1 MTIEYR
7 RAGLGDLELL
17 VQVRALVLKAAN
29 DLPEGTDMAPVEGPS
44 REYYARALAE
54 GSHVAYLAWAG
65 DELAGAGGICFYRV
79 MPTWHEPDGRR
90 GYIMNLYT
98 APAFRRRGV
107 ARGMLERL
115 TAEAR
120 ARGVKQLSLE
130 ATPMG
135 RPLYEAFGFAPL
147 ADEMGLTL

>member
-1 MTIEYR
+1 MKIEYR
-7 RAGLGDLELL
+7 RAGLDDLELL
-17 VQVRALVLKAAN
+17 VKVRALVLKAAN
-29 DLPEGTDMAPVEGPS
+29 NLPEDTDMSRIEAPS
-44 REYYARALAE
+44 RAYYAQALVD
-54 GSHVAYLAWAG
+54 GSHIAYLAWDG
-65 DELAGAGGICFYRV
+65 PNLAGTGGICFYRV

-90 GYIMNLYT
+90 GYLMNLYT
-98 APAFRRRGV
+98 SPACRRKGV

-115 TAEAR
+115 TAAAR
-120 ARGVKQLSLE
+120 ARGVKQISLE